1 MLSSFSRVRLF
12 ATTWTVAHRILCLW
26 NSPGKDTGVGYH
38 ALLQGM
44 FLIQELNLY
53 LVHLLHWQADSL
65 PLSNLGNPTVP
76 E

>member
-1 MLSSFSRVRLF
+1 MSDS
-12 ATTWTVAHRILCLW
+12 ATAWTVAHRILCLW

-38 ALLQGM
+38 ALLQGI

-53 LVHLLHWQADSL
+53 LLHLLHWQVDSL
-65 PLSNLGNPTVP
+65 PLSNLGNPTVS

>member
-1 MLSSFSRVRLF
+1 MLSSFSCVRLF
-12 ATTWTVAHRILCLW
+12 ATAWTVAHRILCLW

-38 ALLQGM
+38 ALLQGI

-53 LVHLLHWQADSL
+53 LLHLLHWQVDSL
-65 PLSNLGNPTVP
+65 PLSNLGNPTVS